1 MKKWKMAVAVLLAV
15 AAGLCG
21 CRWKEEEAQE
31 QEDERVTLTLYD
43 KNAGNMKFDDRIAK
57 AIMEETGLNIQIIN
71 TPENSTD
78 QENLMLVQKNYP
90 DVMLVEI
97 ENVNKF
103 TESGAFLDLSP
114 LIEAYAPNITA
125 MYGNT
130 LDELRN
136 EDGAI
141 YYLANWYGVDT
152 DAVTA
157 FQVRYDYLIQLVGK
171 ERADSDE
178 PYTQEEFLELL
189 RRFKETY
196 PKVGGEESIAFT
208 VNPDVGYQ
216 AALQGMYG
224 LKKYYE
230 TPEGLKYLVRAP
242 QYYQMLSFLNQM
254 YRESLLDKEWVVNN
268 TGYYNEKL
276 LSGRVFATAGAYWD
290 LDSVN
295 AGLDKEYG
303 EEAVFY
309 SIKVLGEGV
318 AADETTYGGR
328 NSLGWDAIGIT
339 ENCENPREAIEFL
352 DFLASERGQ
361 YLQLWGIEGEDWE
374 YVDGVR
380 TPNPDMIAGFR
391 EDYQGMVKKTGIR
404 KWLWCIKN
412 GNGEDGT
419 PYDVTSKY
427 DVPKTVEIAN
437 RRMLT
442 DYWDSAEY
450 QNLEPQS
457 GKEQALMYEN
467 IETILKRNFPRIV
480 NAETEQEFASMYQS
494 TMQELEAEGLAEVE
508 QIIND
513 NYQRVKMEE

>member
-1 MKKWKMAVAVLLAV
+1 MRKSH
-15 AAGLCG
+15 C
-21 CRWKEEEAQE
+21 
-31 QEDERVTLTLYD
+31 
-43 KNAGNMKFDDRIAK
+43 
-57 AIMEETGLNIQIIN
+57 
-71 TPENSTD
+71 
-78 QENLMLVQKNYP
+78 LMLVQKNYP
-90 DVMLVEI
+90 DIMLVEI

-196 PKVGGEESIAFT
+196 PEVDGEESIAFT

-303 EEAVFY
+303 KEAVFY
-309 SIKVLGEGV
+309 SIKVLGDGV

-328 NSLGWDAIGIT
+328 
-339 ENCENPREAIEFL
+339 
-352 DFLASERGQ
+352 
-361 YLQLWGIEGEDWE
+361 
-374 YVDGVR
+374 
-380 TPNPDMIAGFR
+380 
-391 EDYQGMVKKTGIR
+391 
-404 KWLWCIKN
+404 
-412 GNGEDGT
+412 
-419 PYDVTSKY
+419 
-427 DVPKTVEIAN
+427 
-437 RRMLT
+437 
-442 DYWDSAEY
+442 SAEY

-513 NYQRVKMEE
+513 NYQRAKMEE